1 MRGVAAGAN
10 PVIDHFPRSGGA
22 GLRNNVDG
30 EVVFVEWRTDARAE
44 VHDEI
49 RGLDAEPALQERD
62 GRAGD
67 IRRGAGPTG
76 MGQTD
81 GTPPPIGNENG
92 GAISHVDAESKA
104 ALRGDQSI
112 DPGMR
117 SGGGKCERLVEFVDM
132 YPTLC
137 EACGVTPPEGLEGLS
152 LLPLVENPERQ
163 WKKAAFSQFP
173 RPYPA
178 KDDWTEMGYTMRTE
192 RYRYTEWFDRGK
204 NLLARELYDYEIA
217 PTETVNLAGRPE
229 HAGLVERLA
238 RQLHAGWKEALR

>member
-10 PVIDHFPRSGGA
+10 PVVDHFPRSGGA
-22 GLRNNVDG
+22 GLRNDVDG

-117 SGGGKCERLVEFVDM
+117 SGGGGHGHTGAVDLLGSGELPGREAAGAEILVVGGSQTLQCVFAVGRHVDARDARNERGADARYAGERLELTRCRGHSQRFL
-132 YPTLC
+132 TLC
-137 EACGVTPPEGLEGLS
+137 LDDDGVGVGLAFFSLGGL
-152 LLPLVENPERQ
+152 
-163 WKKAAFSQFP
+163 
-173 RPYPA
+173 
-178 KDDWTEMGYTMRTE
+178 
-192 RYRYTEWFDRGK
+192 RGSVSFFFG
-204 NLLARELYDYEIA
+204 IA
-217 PTETVNLAGRPE
+217 PLRTP
-229 HAGLVERLA
+229 GLGFGAELS
-238 RQLHAGWKEALR
+238 